1 MRLHALLLCA
11 LALAACSSKQDDGW
25 SGYADAD
32 YVYVAAPLA
41 GTLSV
46 LGVKAGDTVAKGK
59 PLFALE
65 NEAERAAREEA
76 GARLA
81 AAQYQAADTDKGK
94 REQEVAVNQA
104 QLAQAK
110 AQAELAQHDLT
121 RKRELLAKGFIARA
135 QVDEAVHTVEQA
147 QARVSELSSAVQVAR
162 LPARIDARA
171 AADAQA
177 DAARAAV
184 KQADWRAG

>member
-11 LALAACSSKQDDGW
+11 FALAACSSKQDDGW

-32 YVYVAAPLA
+32 YVYIAAPLG
-41 GTLSV
+41 GTLAA
-46 LGVKAGDTVAKGK
+46 LNVKAGDAVTKGK

-65 NEAERAAREEA
+65 DEAERAAREEA
-76 GARLA
+76 SARLA

-110 AQAELAQHDLT
+110 AQAELARNDLA
-121 RKRELLAKGFIARA
+121 RKRELMAKGFIAR
-135 QVDEAVHTVEQA
+135 DTD
-147 QARVSELSSAVQVAR
+147 L
-162 LPARIDARA
+162 
-171 AADAQA
+171 
-177 DAARAAV
+177 
-184 KQADWRAG
+184 